1 MENLINIFNN
11 QLTYKNNEIKIIID
25 NNNII
30 WFKFNNISNIL
41 NYKSSKDTLRD
52 NVDKENKI
60 HLKNLKLL
68 FKIKNEHPNTIYI
81 NEIGLYTLL
90 IKSKQK
96 KAKEFQKWIINDI
109 LPSLRKHGKYEVN
122 KKIKLKIKNLN
133 NKINILIKENETL
146 KQNMI
151 NNNYPSGTHIYVIED
166 NNKYKI
172 GYTSNLKKRLAVYNT
187 NKSDKISYAFYK
199 KTKCAKEIESY
210 LKALLNKYLYRKNS
224 EYYNCDLDI
233 IIEKIKKCLKFEKT
247 CKNCND
253 ITNNNQIGG
262 NLNIIE
268 NLITNYQNK
277 LDNYINNFNE
287 FNK

>member
-25 NNNII
+25 INNII
-30 WFKFNNISNIL
+30 WFKFRNIVDIL
-41 NYKSSKDTLRD
+41 NYKNKKDVL
-52 NVDKENKI
+52 NKNIEKKNKI

-199 KTKCAKEIESY
+199 KTKCAKEIESC

-224 EYYNCDLDI
+224 EYYNCNLDI

-277 LDNYINNFNE
+277 LDNYINNYNE